1 MFSAAPFFNTDS
13 LFFVYIFHK
22 NCYTVF
28 MLHTIIAFFKFA
40 FYLIGSRAHLKAV
53 ARLGAEGK
61 IAERDALVK
70 EKVAEWTKM
79 VIGLSGSTVEVRG
92 MEHIPESGPFVMVGN
107 HQGYMDIPLLLGYV
121 PKSIAFI
128 SKIEILKVPLLSDWM
143 KHMQCVFMDR
153 KDRRQSVEAMSEAVN
168 TVRRGYPLVIFPE
181 GTRSKGGPVAEFKA
195 GSFKLAYRSEAP
207 IVPFTIDG
215 TWRLWEE
222 HKSLRKGHLILT
234 IHPPVPTAGLTKE
247 EQSAIPALIQKTV
260 ESALP
265 KEHIRET
272 KTSVKNIEN

>member
-1 MFSAAPFFNTDS
+1 
-13 LFFVYIFHK
+13 
-22 NCYTVF
+22 

-40 FYLIGSRAHLKAV
+40 VYLISSRTLLKTV
-53 ARLGAEGK
+53 RRLEAEGK
-61 IAERDALVK
+61 IAERDAIVK
-70 EKVAEWTKM
+70 EKIAEWTQM

-92 MEHIPESGPFVMVGN
+92 MENIPQSESFVMIGN

-128 SKIEILKVPLLSDWM
+128 SKIEILKVPLLSAWM
-143 KHMQCVFMDR
+143 KQMQCVFINR
-153 KDRRQSVEAMSEAVN
+153 KDRRQSVEAMSEAVK
-168 TVRRGYPLVIFPE
+168 TVQRGYPLVIFPE
-181 GTRSKGGPVAEFKA
+181 GTRSRGGPVAEFKA

-222 HKSLRKGHLILT
+222 HKSLKKGHLILT
-234 IHPPVPTAGLTKE
+234 IHPPVATAGLTKE
-247 EQSAIPALIQKTV
+247 EQAAIPAQIRKTV

-265 KEHIRET
+265 KEHIREIK
-272 KTSVKNIEN
+272 KT